1 MIMND
6 RTRMWI
12 SSLRK
17 PSFSYISPKKSKDRK
32 EPTCLPLSWKAC
44 FLLSFAFGE
53 YCFQDSD
60 TITHSWTVVV
70 CVCGGELMSS
80 FGEEVK
86 RWDVN
91 KYRRGESGEGN
102 MKRVSR
108 LVYLTMGKSLCTP
121 PAPRLSNPLIS
132 HGCPSLFRHN
142 RNLWQH
148 LLLDSQA
155 DFRFA
160 HLGLVGLIFLHIY
173 FFWFIT
179 CTFRGS

>member
-1 MIMND
+1 MND

-17 PSFSYISPKKSKDRK
+17 PSFSYISPKKNKDRK

-44 FLLSFAFGE
+44 FLLFFAFSE

-70 CVCGGELMSS
+70 CVCVWGGANVFLWGGGEKVWCQQIQTW
-80 FGEEVK
+80 GVWWREYE
-86 RWDVN
+86 
-91 KYRRGESGEGN
+91 
-102 MKRVSR
+102 R

-121 PAPRLSNPLIS
+121 PPSTQASNPLIS

-142 RNLWQH
+142 WNLWQH

-160 HLGLVGLIFLHIY
+160 PLGLVGLIFLHIY
-173 FFWFIT
+173 FFWCIT
-179 CTFRGS
+179 CTFRES